1 MNAVSEGERGARLP
15 PTPPLPTPPFTAP
28 CGSRPA
34 PLSASPRPA
43 GILHED
49 LRLLLETSMPAKKK
63 KALLGVGDAKIGA
76 AILEELGY
84 QCQTGGVVA
93 EILRGEPGC
102 GVGGV
107 VGSRAGVG
115 VGVVGRAGVG
125 DGASPCRDPPALP
138 RPGEGPHGAVS
149 LQGAARPRPQL
160 LPGQGEVQREPRGQH
175 DHPVHQPAGPAGQ
188 GHQHLL
194 HACAVS
200 GVPGWAA
207 GGGVGGG
214 VRGPP
219 HAYRG
224 WLRLQPPA
232 QNGEGEHGLSNTPAG
247 AAVLRPD
254 CDRGDTEGRGC
265 GVGVGSVRV
274 Y

>member
-1 MNAVSEGERGARLP
+1 MEESVLTVGKFHNVVKLVAFSPFKSAQSALENMNAVSEGERGARLP
-15 PTPPLPTPPFTAP
+15 PTPPLPTPPLPTPPFTAP

-34 PLSASPRPA
+34 PLSAPPRLA

-115 VGVVGRAGVG
+115 VG
-125 DGASPCRDPPALP
+125 
-138 RPGEGPHGAVS
+138 
-149 LQGAARPRPQL
+149 
-160 LPGQGEVQREPRGQH
+160 
-175 DHPVHQPAGPAGQ
+175 
-188 GHQHLL
+188 
-194 HACAVS
+194 
-200 GVPGWAA
+200 GWE
-207 GGGVGGG
+207 
-214 VRGPP
+214 
-219 HAYRG
+219 
-224 WLRLQPPA
+224 Q
-232 QNGEGEHGLSNTPAG
+232 
-247 AAVLRPD
+247 
-254 CDRGDTEGRGC
+254 GRG
-265 GVGVGSVRV
+265 R
-274 Y
+274 